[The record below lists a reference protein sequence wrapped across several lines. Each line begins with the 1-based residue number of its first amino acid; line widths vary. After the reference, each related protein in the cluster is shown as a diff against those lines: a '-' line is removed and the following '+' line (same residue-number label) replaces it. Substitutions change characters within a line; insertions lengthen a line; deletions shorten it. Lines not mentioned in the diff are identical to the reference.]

1 MFAQD
6 NFAESSFAQNPY
18 LLVLLNHTVLIELLA
33 LRNVEHLGL
42 LEVQDVVLEYLHP
55 RALEDA
61 HRSAGLQAER
71 LEEQRVQL
79 FQRLVK
85 VELYLRFTRLLTIQ
99 DQRYFDLQI

>member
-42 LEVQDVVLEYLHP
+42 LEV
-55 RALEDA
+55 
-61 HRSAGLQAER
+61 
-71 LEEQRVQL
+71 
-79 FQRLVK
+79 
-85 VELYLRFTRLLTIQ
+85 
-99 DQRYFDLQI
+99 